1 MKAWL
6 VVLAIVIVAVIGAAD
21 ASAQTNTLQSTGF
34 AGIGTLTP
42 AAPLEVVGRIRMS
55 EGTDA
60 SEFFTGS
67 SGGVMGFHFGTRT
80 NIPMAFYTNSS
91 APWAILDTFGNFGL
105 GTNTPGARLDVTN
118 GRIRMTQGTDFSE
131 FFTGSSGGVTG
142 LHLGSRT
149 NMPVAIYTNSGAP
162 QLIVTTAG
170 NIGIGTTTPAAKLHV
185 TGDLQADGNIAAK
198 YQDVAEWVPARS
210 KLDPGTVVVL
220 DGVRP
225 NEVTASNRPYDTRVA
240 GVVSDKPGVLL
251 GEGGESQVK
260 IAHIGRV
267 KVKVDA
273 SYGAVA
279 IGDLLVTSAT
289 PGYAM
294 RSQPVSIGSAVIHQ
308 PGTLLGKALEPLE
321 NGQAEVLVLLTL
333 Q

>member
-1 MKAWL
+1 MLAMRIRL
-6 VVLAIVIVAVIGAAD
+6 VLAMIPMLTLVGAVD
-21 ASAQTNTLQSTGF
+21 VSAQNLIQNSGF
-34 AGIGTLTP
+34 VGIGTITP
-42 AAPLEVVGRIRMS
+42 VTPLEVAGRIRMS
-55 EGTDA
+55 QGTDA

-67 SGGVMGFHFGTRT
+67 SGGITAFHF
-80 NIPMAFYTNSS
+80 
-91 APWAILDTFGNFGL
+91 
-105 GTNTPGARLDVTN
+105 
-118 GRIRMTQGTDFSE
+118 
-131 FFTGSSGGVTG
+131 
-142 LHLGSRT
+142 GSRT
-149 NMPVAIYTNSGAP
+149 NLPVAIYTNSSAP
-162 QLIVTTAG
+162 QMIITPAG
-170 NIGIGTTTPAAKLHV
+170 NVGIGTTAPTAMLHV
-185 TGDLQADGNIAAK
+185 TGNVQADGNIAAK

-220 DGVRP
+220 DGARP
-225 NEVTASNRPYDTRVA
+225 NEVTASARPYDTRVA

-251 GEGGESQVK
+251 GEGGENRVK

-279 IGDLLVTSAT
+279 IGDLLVTSST

-308 PGTLLGKALEPLE
+308 PGTLLGKALEPLD
-321 NGQAEVLVLLTL
+321 NGQGEVLVLLTL